1 MQYEKC
7 NLNHNFLQPLQQIP
21 EPVTELWQIGTLP
34 ERGDKKVVSI
44 VGARHCT
51 PYGENIAYKL
61 AYELARRG
69 VIVVSGL
76 AYGID
81 ACAHRGCLDAGG
93 TTVAVLGT
101 PIDKIYPRSN
111 LGLAKRIVERGAI
124 ISEFPPGTET
134 HNWHFLRR
142 NRIVAGLSDVLIIV
156 EAARK
161 SGTHQTA
168 SDALEQN
175 KDVYAVP
182 GDITRPMSVGCNRL
196 IFDGAI
202 PLINI
207 DDFIIDFLG
216 VKANKEGRYDL
227 VISDMAES
235 AKNIVAALRDGISSG
250 EEIMQKYQ
258 ISAAEFN
265 HQIMLLELR
274 GVVQPYGVASW
285 ILK

>member
-1 MQYEKC
+1 M
-7 NLNHNFLQPLQQIP
+7 
-21 EPVTELWQIGTLP
+21 P
-34 ERGDKKVVSI
+34 ERGKRKVISI

-111 LGLAKRIVERGAI
+111 LGLAKRILEHGAV

-134 HNWHFLRR
+134 YRWHFLRR
-142 NRIVAGLSDVLIIV
+142 NRIVAGLSDALIIV
-156 EAARK
+156 EASRQ

-207 DDFIIDFLG
+207 DDFIMDFLG
-216 VKANKEGRYDL
+216 AKLDKENRYEL
-227 VISDMAES
+227 VVSDMAES
-235 AKNIVAALRDGISSG
+235 AKQIVAALRDGLCSG

-258 ISAAEFN
+258 IPVVELN
-265 HQIMLLELR
+265 RQMMLLELR
-274 GVVQPYGVASW
+274 GVVQPCGAMSW

>member
-1 MQYEKC
+1 M
-7 NLNHNFLQPLQQIP
+7 P
-21 EPVTELWQIGTLP
+21 EH
-34 ERGDKKVVSI
+34 GDKKVVSI

-207 DDFIIDFLG
+207 DDFIVDFLG
-216 VKANKEGRYDL
+216 VKANKESRYDL

>member
-21 EPVTELWQIGTLP
+21 EPVTELWQIGALP

-134 HNWHFLRR
+134 YRWHFLRR
-142 NRIVAGLSDVLIIV
+142 NRIVAGLSDALIIV
-156 EAARK
+156 EASRK

-207 DDFIIDFLG
+207 DDFIVDFLG
-216 VKANKEGRYDL
+216 VKTSKEGRYDL

-235 AKNIVAALRDGISSG
+235 AKNIVAALRDGVSSG

>member
-7 NLNHNFLQPLQQIP
+7 NLNHNFLQPLKQIP
-21 EPVTELWQIGTLP
+21 EPVTELWQIGALP
-34 ERGDKKVVSI
+34 ERGDKKVVSV

-111 LGLAKRIVERGAI
+111 LGLAKRIVERGVI

-207 DDFIIDFLG
+207 DDFIVDFLG

-235 AKNIVAALRDGISSG
+235 AKNIVMALRDGISSG

-274 GVVQPYGVASW
+274 NVVQPYGVASW

>member
-7 NLNHNFLQPLQQIP
+7 NLNHNFLQPLQQIL
-21 EPVTELWQIGTLP
+21 EPVTELWQIGALP
-34 ERGDKKVVSI
+34 EHGDKKVVSI

-207 DDFIIDFLG
+207 DDFIVDFLG

-274 GVVQPYGVASW
+274 NVVQPYGVASW

>member
-21 EPVTELWQIGTLP
+21 EPATELWQIGALP

-207 DDFIIDFLG
+207 DDFIVDFLG
-216 VKANKEGRYDL
+216 VKTSKEGRYDL

-274 GVVQPYGVASW
+274 NVVQPYGVASW

>member
-1 MQYEKC
+1 M
-7 NLNHNFLQPLQQIP
+7 
-21 EPVTELWQIGTLP
+21 P
-34 ERGDKKVVSI
+34 ERDDKKVVSI

-69 VIVVSGL
+69 AIVVSGL

-111 LGLAKRIVERGAI
+111 IGLAKRIVERGAI

-207 DDFIIDFLG
+207 DDFIVDFLG

-235 AKNIVAALRDGISSG
+235 AKNIVAALRDGVSSG

>member
-7 NLNHNFLQPLQQIP
+7 NLNHNFLQPLQQIL
-21 EPVTELWQIGTLP
+21 EPVTELWQIGALP
-34 ERGDKKVVSI
+34 EHGDKKVVSI

-182 GDITRPMSVGCNRL
+182 GDITRPMSVGCNHL

-207 DDFIIDFLG
+207 DDFIVDFLG
-216 VKANKEGRYDL
+216 VKANKEGHYDL

-235 AKNIVAALRDGISSG
+235 AKNIVAALRDGVSSG

>member
-7 NLNHNFLQPLQQIP
+7 NLNHNFLQPLQQIL
-21 EPVTELWQIGTLP
+21 EPVTELWQIGALP
-34 ERGDKKVVSI
+34 EHGDKKVVSI

-202 PLINI
+202 PLVNI
-207 DDFIIDFLG
+207 DDFIVDFLG
-216 VKANKEGRYDL
+216 VRASKEGRYDL

>member
-1 MQYEKC
+1 M
-7 NLNHNFLQPLQQIP
+7 P
-21 EPVTELWQIGTLP
+21 EH
-34 ERGDKKVVSI
+34 GDKKVVSI

-69 VIVVSGL
+69 AIVVSGL

-207 DDFIIDFLG
+207 DDFIVDFLG

-235 AKNIVAALRDGISSG
+235 AKNIVAALRDGVNSG

-274 GVVQPYGVASW
+274 NVVQPYGVASW

>member
-7 NLNHNFLQPLQQIP
+7 NLNHNFLQPLQQIL
-21 EPVTELWQIGTLP
+21 EPVTELWQIGALP
-34 ERGDKKVVSI
+34 EHGDKKVVSI

-202 PLINI
+202 PLVNI
-207 DDFIIDFLG
+207 DDFIVDFLG
-216 VKANKEGRYDL
+216 VRASKEGRYDL

-274 GVVQPYGVASW
+274 GVVQPYDVASW